1 MRWYLPFTS
10 FIGYFSRCECS
21 VMPCS
26 RTEAPLAQ
34 CAPRLRGESNTG
46 SWRTHTPFCTTAS
59 MAQPT
64 EQCVHTERLTSILPA
79 DSSAASAVPIMLNGN
94 WLANAPAP
102 AVAAPPAP
110 AAMRKF
116 LRPSFDVLG
125 FFIWVS
131 FLSSTAEICCLLH
144 GKH

>member
-34 CAPRLRGESNTG
+34 CAPRLSGESNTG

-64 EQCVHTERLTSILPA
+64 EQCVQTERLTSILPA
-79 DSSAASAVPIMLNGN
+79 FSSAASALPIMLKGN

-102 AVAAPPAP
+102 AASPERL
-110 AAMRKF
+110 RKARRSIVF
-116 LRPSFDVLG
+116 ASMPERLR
-125 FFIWVS
+125 
-131 FLSSTAEICCLLH
+131 ERRLLPEAR
-144 GKH
+144 